1 MDIHRKTLQEEDVP
15 NLHVSLGHHVKTLL
29 HVKCHGYPQTT
40 LEAAQLFSCSKVC
53 HLLDI
58 VKKFQNNGV
67 RTFPFFLSAAELQGR
82 CREQSQHTKLQ

>member
-15 NLHVSLGHHVKTLL
+15 KLHVSLGHHVKTLL

-58 VKKFQNNGV
+58 VRSSRIMGFGL
-67 RTFPFFLSAAELQGR
+67 FLFS
-82 CREQSQHTKLQ
+82 

>member
-29 HVKCHGYPQTT
+29 HVKGHGYPQTT

-58 VKKFQNNGV
+58 VRSSRIMGFGL
-67 RTFPFFLSAAELQGR
+67 FLFS
-82 CREQSQHTKLQ
+82 

>member
-15 NLHVSLGHHVKTLL
+15 KLHVSLGHHVKTLL
-29 HVKCHGYPQTT
+29 HVKGHGYPQTT

-58 VKKFQNNGV
+58 VRSSRIMGF
-67 RTFPFFLSAAELQGR
+67 RLFLFS
-82 CREQSQHTKLQ
+82 

>member
-1 MDIHRKTLQEEDVP
+1 MDTHRQTLQEEDSVP
-15 NLHVSLGHHVKTLL
+15 NLHVSLGHRVKTLL

-58 VKKFQNNGV
+58 VRSSRIMEF
-67 RTFPFFLSAAELQGR
+67 RLFLFS
-82 CREQSQHTKLQ
+82 